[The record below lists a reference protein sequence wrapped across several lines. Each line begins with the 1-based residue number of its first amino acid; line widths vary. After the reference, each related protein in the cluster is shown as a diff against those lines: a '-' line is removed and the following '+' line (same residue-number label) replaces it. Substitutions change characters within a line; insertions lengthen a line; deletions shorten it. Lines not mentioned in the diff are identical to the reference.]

1 MKFRM
6 HIQVLVFSALLAV
19 SCNISYNKVLKST
32 DPAYKLE
39 KAKEYY
45 ADGKYEKALPLFE
58 ENLAMNKGLK
68 NNEEVLYLYADAY
81 FKMKDF
87 TMAAFYFRNYT
98 TSYPTGKRVEEAA
111 YMVAKCYEQE
121 SPRFQLDQTN
131 TTKAIEQYQLFI
143 NRYPKSSK
151 VAEANTSIDVL
162 RAKLHKKAYES
173 AYLYYKI
180 RQYQAASVSFKA
192 LLKDYPDIDDRAKV
206 QLYVIKSLKAFADN
220 SYHEKKLERYQDTAK
235 ECALFQENYP
245 TSAYKSEVQEIYTTV
260 LELIKSL
267 QENGKTNSGKKERRN

>member
-1 MKFRM
+1 MKFRLK
-6 HIQVLVFSALLAV
+6 IPVLLLASVLAV
-19 SCNISYNKVLKST
+19 SCNMSYNKVLKST
-32 DPAYKLE
+32 DPAFKLE

-45 ADGKYEKALPLFE
+45 TQGKYDKALPLFE
-58 ENLAMNKGLK
+58 ENLALNKGLK

-81 FKMKDF
+81 YKLKDY

-121 SPRFQLDQTN
+121 SPRYELDQTN
-131 TTKAIEQYQLFI
+131 TAKAIDQYQLFI

-151 VAEANTSIDVL
+151 VAEANASIDGL
-162 RAKLHKKAYES
+162 RAKMHKKAYES

-180 RQYQAASVSFKA
+180 KQYQAAAVTFKA
-192 LLKDYPDIDDRAKV
+192 LLKEYPDINDRAKV

-220 SYHEKKLERYQDTAK
+220 SYHEKKLERYTDAAK

-245 TSAYKSEVQEIYTTV
+245 TSEYKAEVQEIYTSV
-260 LELIKSL
+260 LEQIKSL
-267 QENGKTNSGKKERRN
+267 QEDGKTNSGKKERRN